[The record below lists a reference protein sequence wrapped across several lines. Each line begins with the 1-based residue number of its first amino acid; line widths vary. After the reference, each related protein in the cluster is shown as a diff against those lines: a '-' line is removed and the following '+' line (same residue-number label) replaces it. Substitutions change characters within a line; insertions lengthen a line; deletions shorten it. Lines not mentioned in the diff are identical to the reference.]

1 MASWCGDMA
10 GRNVEN
16 FAAGDVS
23 MILIGRRKLIRY
35 GHMSMELASG

>member
-23 MILIGRRKLIRY
+23 MIFGRRKLIRY